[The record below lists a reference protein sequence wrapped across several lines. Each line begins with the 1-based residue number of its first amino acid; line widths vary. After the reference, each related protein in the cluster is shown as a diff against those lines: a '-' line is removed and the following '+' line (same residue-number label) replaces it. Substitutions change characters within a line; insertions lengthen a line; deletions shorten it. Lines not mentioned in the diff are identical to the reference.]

1 MKNKATQ
8 VQTKKQ
14 EQSQGDGMTIA
25 DRIKTIREYKGLTQE
40 DLADLADYKDK
51 SSISKI
57 ENSGDDISLKKVN
70 RIAKALKVPPLRLL
84 GDDETDT
91 RIQVLA
97 DAAKKDREKIPQ
109 ELKDSLDKFNRLLM
123 DYKKDLDQ
131 TRALVDEITK
141 KEEYKDLSKT
151 FDDAIDQ
158 IKSKGNI
165 LDSLLVKLENA
176 VKYSP
181 STEDIP
187 DDPEDTGD

>member
-1 MKNKATQ
+1 MKNKSAQ
-8 VQTKKQ
+8 IQTKKQ
-14 EQSQGDGMTIA
+14 EHPRDDGMTIA

-158 IKSKGNI
+158 IESKSNI
-165 LDSLLVKLENA
+165 LDSLLGKLENA

-181 STEDIP
+181 STEGIP
-187 DDPEDTGD
+187 DDPETTGE